1 MYLGLGG
8 CVLVALCACIVAAG
22 IAGVLY
28 YRSTRLVAAEPA
40 AEYILDASPRMDLPT
55 AGGTRLAVARG
66 VLAEIIRPAEASVTA
81 GLRVFGSGANTEA
94 CRDTNLIVALA
105 PASQAL
111 IADQLLGLSTGKA
124 ADAALAEAMIAAI
137 KDLAA
142 KKGPHSLVVVTGGQ
156 DSCNPEAGQLIAQEA
171 TRAGIQL
178 QTFVI
183 GFEVPESES
192 VAIKG
197 LVDPASGG
205 QYIDA
210 PDEASLRAA
219 VQKIQNQID
228 RPATQS
234 QHGNY
239 ASQTACDHPY
249 FPLRPGN
256 TWTYQGQDT
265 TMTWTV
271 NNVTGDLSNATA
283 DMTMDIGQNA
293 TFNLQWSCSASGID
307 SYEFGTLAM
316 AGLGNMGKYSVRSH
330 SGAFLLPPD
339 QLTPGATW
347 DNAYTID
354 FTIDTGGVGTF
365 TSTVDAADSYIA
377 GVVESITTAAGTFD
391 ALRVDSTG
399 TTTTTTTGGVGG
411 GTFNTANTF
420 WYQYGVGLAKF
431 TSTSDSSTSTTELVS
446 YSVK

>member
-1 MYLGLGG
+1 MSTQPSPASRRSRGPMFLGLGG
-8 CVLVALCACIVAAG
+8 CVLVALCACP
-22 IAGVLY
+22 
-28 YRSTRLVAAEPA
+28 VAAEPA

-94 CRDTNLIVALA
+94 CRDTTLIVALA

-137 KDLAA
+137 KDLAD

-171 TRAGIQL
+171 ARAGIQL

-192 VAIKG
+192 LAIKG
-197 LVDPASGG
+197 LVDPASDG

-210 PDEASLRAA
+210 PDEARLRAA

-228 RPATQS
+228 RPAPQ
-234 QHGNY
+234 GNY

-256 TWTYQGQDT
+256 TWTYQSQDST
-265 TMTWTV
+265 TTWTV
-271 NNVTGDLSNATA
+271 N
-283 DMTMDIGQNA
+283 
-293 TFNLQWSCSASGID
+293 
-307 SYEFGTLAM
+307 
-316 AGLGNMGKYSVRSH
+316 
-330 SGAFLLPPD
+330 
-339 QLTPGATW
+339 
-347 DNAYTID
+347 
-354 FTIDTGGVGTF
+354 
-365 TSTVDAADSYIA
+365 TVA
-377 GVVESITTAAGTFD
+377 
-391 ALRVDSTG
+391 
-399 TTTTTTTGGVGG
+399 
-411 GTFNTANTF
+411 
-420 WYQYGVGLAKF
+420 
-431 TSTSDSSTSTTELVS
+431 
-446 YSVK
+446 